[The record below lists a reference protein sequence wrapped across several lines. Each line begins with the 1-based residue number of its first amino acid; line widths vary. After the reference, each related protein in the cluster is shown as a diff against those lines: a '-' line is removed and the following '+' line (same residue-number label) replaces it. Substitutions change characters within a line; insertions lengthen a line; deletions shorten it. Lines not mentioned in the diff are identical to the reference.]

1 MFTKLH
7 VRGFKRLQ
15 DVALD
20 LSRITVLVGPN
31 NAGKSSVLQLLA
43 VLKQS
48 LGETELQLDGQLVKL
63 GAADDVLSQ
72 EASPDAQSRAFLVEG
87 RLTLASWSATTST
100 RSVCPLTYQCHFD
113 PHGRLIHHVASLH
126 HPEENLELRNK
137 GIKTEPTAISLSR
150 YGQKQRVF
158 LQSHSLIGQA
168 IAYDP
173 PPAKRPD
180 AIRGVDLANILTTSR
195 RPSTPPPPQEV
206 LAFIDSIEGLLKSY
220 YLVPDN
226 RGLQQTKV
234 EIKEDVPGEI
244 KSAQDVAARLVYY
257 DPQGPDER
265 VSSWLRE
272 VTGQPLTVRP
282 TPEQVAYIQSEDS
295 QGRRGIANVG
305 GGMQHLVLLLT
316 QLATTPRQACIGI
329 EEPESHLHPKA
340 QADLA
345 RLLARESAARDV
357 QLIITTHS
365 EHLLT
370 TWLTEVAKGTLA
382 GDDLALYYFEPHGAG
397 VQVTPMPVN
406 ERGQVEGGL
415 RGFFDAD
422 VAQLTDYLRA
432 VGTRK

>member
-48 LGETELQLDGQLVKL
+48 LGKTELQLDGQLVKL

-72 EASPDAQSRAFLVEG
+72 EASPDGQSRAFLVEG
-87 RLTLASWSATTST
+87 RLTLASWSSASST
-100 RSVCPLTYQCHFD
+100 PSVCPVAYQCHFN
-113 PHGRLIHHVASLH
+113 PHGRLTRHVAALR
-126 HPEENLELRNK
+126 HPGENLELRNR
-137 GIKTEPTAISLSR
+137 GTDIEPAAIALSR
-150 YGQKQRVF
+150 NGQNTQVHLR
-158 LQSHSLIGQA
+158 SGELIGQA
-168 IAYDP
+168 IAYKP
-173 PPAKRPD
+173 TK
-180 AIRGVDLANILTTSR
+180 VSR
-195 RPSTPPPPQEV
+195 YNARLRAQIISTPPPPEGV
-206 LAFIDSIEGLLKSY
+206 LAFIDSVEGLLKSY

-226 RGLQQTKV
+226 RGLQQTTV

-244 KSAQDVAARLVYY
+244 KSAQDVATRLLYY
-257 DPQGPDER
+257 DPRDTAGQ
-265 VSSWLRE
+265 VSEWLQE
-272 VTGQPLTVRP
+272 VSGQPLRVQALPKQAARI
-282 TPEQVAYIQSEDS
+282 ESVDNAGQ
-295 QGRRGIANVG
+295 RGIANVG
-305 GGMQHLVLLLT
+305 GGMQHLVHLLT
-316 QLATTPRQACIGI
+316 QLATAPEQSCIGI

-345 RLLARESAARDV
+345 RLLAREAAARDV

-382 GDDLALYYFEPHGAG
+382 GDDLALYYFEPQGAG
-397 VQVTPMPVN
+397 AQVTPMPVN
-406 ERGQVEGGL
+406 ARGQVEGGL

>member
-48 LGETELQLDGQLVKL
+48 LGKTELQLDGQLVKL
-63 GAADDVLSQ
+63 GDADDVLSQ
-72 EASPDAQSRAFLVEG
+72 DASPDAQSRAFLVEG
-87 RLTLASWSATTST
+87 RLTLASWSSAASVS
-100 RSVCPLTYQCHFD
+100 SVCPVSYQCHFD
-113 PHGRLIHHVASLH
+113 PHGSLIRHVAALR
-126 HPEENLELRNK
+126 HPGENLELR
-137 GIKTEPTAISLSR
+137 GDTDPDPVALSLSR
-150 YGQKQRVF
+150 NGQNVQVH
-158 LQSHSLIGQA
+158 LQSLGSIGEA
-168 IAYDP
+168 IAYKP
-173 PPAKRPD
+173 PSVK
-180 AIRGVDLANILTTSR
+180 IS
-195 RPSTPPPPQEV
+195 
-206 LAFIDSIEGLLKSY
+206 DSIRRVQLATLFPTSFTPSKPSPPKGVLSFISAVETLLTMY
-220 YLVPDN
+220 YLVPDA
-226 RGLQQTKV
+226 RGLQQTTV

-244 KSAQDVAARLVYY
+244 KSAQDVATRLLYY
-257 DPQGPDER
+257 DPRDTAGQ
-265 VSSWLRE
+265 VSGWLQE
-272 VTGQPLTVRP
+272 VSGQPLRVQALP
-282 TPEQVAYIQSEDS
+282 KQAAHIESLDS
-295 QGRRGIANVG
+295 AGWRGVANVG
-305 GGMQHLVLLLT
+305 GGMQHLVHLLT
-316 QLATTPRQACIGI
+316 QLATAPEQSCIGI

-345 RLLARESAARDV
+345 RLLAREAAARDV

-382 GDDLALYYFEPHGAG
+382 GDDLALYYFEPQGEG

-406 ERGQVEGGL
+406 ARGQVEGGL

-432 VGTRK
+432 VGARK

>member
-72 EASPDAQSRAFLVEG
+72 EASPDGQSRDFLVEG
-87 RLTLASWSATTST
+87 RLTLASWSATMST
-100 RSVCPLTYQCHFD
+100 RSVCPLTYQCHVD
-113 PHGRLIHHVASLH
+113 PDGRLIHHVAVLH
-126 HPEENLELRNK
+126 HPGENLELRNR
-137 GIKTEPTAISLSR
+137 GTDIEPAAIDLSR
-150 YGQKQRVF
+150 NGQKIQVS
-158 LQSHSLIGQA
+158 LQSLGSIGEA
-168 IAYDP
+168 IAYKP
-173 PPAKRPD
+173 PSVK
-180 AIRGVDLANILTTSR
+180 IS
-195 RPSTPPPPQEV
+195 
-206 LAFIDSIEGLLKSY
+206 DSIRRVQLATLFPTSFTPSKPSPPKGVLSFISAVETLLTMY
-220 YLVPDN
+220 YLVPDA
-226 RGLQQTKV
+226 RGLQQTTV

-244 KSAQDVAARLVYY
+244 KSAQDVATLLLYY
-257 DPQGPDER
+257 DPRDTAGQ
-265 VSSWLRE
+265 VSEWLQE
-272 VTGQPLTVRP
+272 VTGQPLRVQALPKQAARI
-282 TPEQVAYIQSEDS
+282 ESVDNAGQ
-295 QGRRGIANVG
+295 RGIANVG
-305 GGMQHLVLLLT
+305 GGMQHLVYLLT

-345 RLLARESAARDV
+345 RLLAREAAARDV

-382 GDDLALYYFEPHGAG
+382 GEDLALYYFEPQGAG

-406 ERGQVEGGL
+406 ARGQVEGGL